1 MPGSFDKVSGK
12 GVKKADADKA
22 VRKMQLIQ
30 EMMSGTAK
38 FAPGEKEAVLTAMG
52 ISTKKKGGAVK
63 KMMGGG
69 MAGMKKKGFAKGGAI
84 KKMRRGGRA

>member
-1 MPGSFDKVSGK
+1 MPGSFDRGSSK

-30 EMMSGTAK
+30 EIMSGTAK
-38 FAPGEKEAVLTAMG
+38 FAPDEKEAVLKAMG

-63 KMMGGG
+63 K
-69 MAGMKKKGFAKGGAI
+69 KKKKSIMLKG
-84 KKMRRGGRA
+84 RGGKFKGIK

>member
-1 MPGSFDKVSGK
+1 MGSFDRGSSK

-30 EMMSGTAK
+30 EKVSGTAK
-38 FAPGEKEAVLTAMG
+38 FAPGEKEAVLKAMG

-63 KMMGGG
+63 K
-69 MAGMKKKGFAKGGAI
+69 KKKKSIMLKG
-84 KKMRRGGRA
+84 RGGKFKGIK

>member
-1 MPGSFDKVSGK
+1 MPGSFDRGSSK

-30 EMMSGTAK
+30 EIMSGTAK
-38 FAPGEKEAVLTAMG
+38 FAPGEKEAVLKAMG

-63 KMMGGG
+63 K
-69 MAGMKKKGFAKGGAI
+69 KKKKSIMLKG
-84 KKMRRGGRA
+84 RGGKFKGVK